1 VSTQK
6 IDWTDWAR
14 RTFWTA
20 VAAVLS
26 AIPSGTLLD
35 VTAWQAAATAGITTV
50 MTAVLVLAR
59 QQTGEIQ

>member
-1 VSTQK
+1 MSTQK
-6 IDWTDWAR
+6 IDWADWGK